1 MYEKC
6 SYLLLN
12 EHYTFISRLLQGW
25 LLVSN
30 DATVL
35 NNQVHAF
42 GREPLKSSSTLGFSE
57 VFVKHWDAHIL

>member
-1 MYEKC
+1 ML
-6 SYLLLN
+6 SYSLLH

-30 DATVL
+30 NAKAL
-35 NNQVHAF
+35 NNKVHAF
-42 GREPLKSSSTLGFSE
+42 GREPLKSSSTLGFSQ